1 MCDTR
6 WAIFSTE
13 FMGAGWKNRAD
24 VMASNISHF
33 WGGNSLQMEH
43 ILELRSLSGWR
54 RTKSSRRLHKLH
66 LISLL
71 PLTTQPAE
79 PEITTTMLMTCNITY
94 FFFSCAQKPQLK
106 VNCSQSVI
114 TSFHFTYHST
124 SETQVEPGGYLREK
138 HARHTQKHGI
148 KMGGGQESFTRSG

>member
-6 WAIFSTE
+6 RAVFSTE
-13 FMGAGWKNRAD
+13 FMGAGWKNLAD

-43 ILELRSLSGWR
+43 ILELRSLSGLR

-79 PEITTTMLMTCNITY
+79 PEMTTTMLMICNITY
-94 FFFSCAQKPQLK
+94 IFFCAQK
-106 VNCSQSVI
+106 QSA
-114 TSFHFTYHST
+114 S
-124 SETQVEPGGYLREK
+124 
-138 HARHTQKHGI
+138 A
-148 KMGGGQESFTRSG
+148 

>member
-1 MCDTR
+1 MCIFVAGRAVKISIWHLLGVIQHAHKQEWAQMCDTR

-13 FMGAGWKNRAD
+13 FMGAGWKNLAD

-43 ILELRSLSGWR
+43 ILELRSLSGLR
-54 RTKSSRRLHKLH
+54 RTKSSRRLYKLH

-79 PEITTTMLMTCNITY
+79 PEMTTTMLMICNRTY
-94 FFFSCAQKPQLK
+94 IFSCAQKQSASCQSWSLK
-106 VNCSQSVI
+106 
-114 TSFHFTYHST
+114 ST
-124 SETQVEPGGYLREK
+124 AVRVQ
-138 HARHTQKHGI
+138 
-148 KMGGGQESFTRSG
+148 